1 MWRKEDGR
9 AQGSPEISTGTA
21 NSTKPSSN
29 LGTGGAKD
37 PTAPAIVS
45 PKAAACVSQGIKIKG
60 EITGNEDLFV
70 DGIVE
75 GNLTFGNATVTLGP
89 NATVKADVTAR
100 EVIVRGRVEGKLTG
114 TERIQVWRSARV
126 QGDMKA
132 ERISIEE
139 GAELHGM
146 LEAGKPPVHASDKV
160 GRESSK
166 KTEANKP
173 KDAGKAEDKPA
184 SGAAVAGAD

>member
-1 MWRKEDGR
+1 M
-9 AQGSPEISTGTA
+9 GTA
-21 NSTKPSSN
+21 SGKN
-29 LGTGGAKD
+29 LQV
-37 PTAPAIVS
+37 PAGVS

-60 EITGNEDLFV
+60 EISGSEDLFV
-70 DGIVE
+70 DGQID
-75 GNLTFGNATVTLGP
+75 GSITCANSTVTLGP

-100 EVIVRGRVEGKLTG
+100 EVIVRGRVDGKLTG

-126 QGDMKA
+126 QGDLKA
-132 ERISIEE
+132 DRISIEE

-146 LEAGKPPVHASDKV
+146 LEAGKPPVSVPERAS
-160 GRESSK
+160 REGFK

>member
-9 AQGSPEISTGTA
+9 LPGSSEISTGA
-21 NSTKPSSN
+21 VNSTVGTVSAKN
-29 LGTGGAKD
+29 L
-37 PTAPAIVS
+37 PIPAGVS

-60 EITGNEDLFV
+60 EISGSEDLFV
-70 DGIVE
+70 DGQID
-75 GNLTFGNATVTLGP
+75 GKITCANSTVTLGP

-126 QGDMKA
+126 QGDLKA
-132 ERISIEE
+132 DRISIEE

-146 LEAGKPPVHASDKV
+146 LEAGKPPVSASERA

-166 KTEANKP
+166 KTEANQP
-173 KDAGKAEDKPA
+173 KDASKAEEKPS
-184 SGAAVAGAD
+184 SGAAFAGAD

>member
-9 AQGSPEISTGTA
+9 AQGSPEISTGSA
-21 NSTKPSSN
+21 NSTKISSD
-29 LGTGGAKD
+29 GRTASGKD
-37 PTAPAIVS
+37 PVVPASMS

-70 DGIVE
+70 DGNVE
-75 GNLTFGNATVTLGP
+75 GKLTFGNATVTLGP
-89 NATVKADVTAR
+89 NATVKADITAK
-100 EVIVRGRVEGKLTG
+100 EVIVRGRVEGKLIG

-126 QGDMKA
+126 QGDLKA

-146 LEAGKPPVHASDKV
+146 LEAGKPPVNTSDKA

-173 KDAGKAEDKPA
+173 KDEGKAEDKPA

>member
-9 AQGSPEISTGTA
+9 AQRSPEISTGTV
-21 NSTKPSSN
+21 NSTTPTSGG
-29 LGTGGAKD
+29 GTGSGKE
-37 PTAPAIVS
+37 PVAPAIVS
-45 PKAAACVSQGIKIKG
+45 PKAAACVSQGIRIKG
-60 EITGNEDLFV
+60 DITGDEDLFV
-70 DGIVE
+70 DGNIE
-75 GNLTFGNATVTLGP
+75 GKLTFGNSTVTLGP
-89 NATVKADVTAR
+89 NATVKADVTAK

-126 QGDMKA
+126 QGDLKA

-146 LEAGKPPVHASDKV
+146 LEAGKPPVNASDRA
-160 GRESSK
+160 GRENSK

-173 KDAGKAEDKPA
+173 KDTGKAEDKPA

>member
-1 MWRKEDGR
+1 MWRKEDAK
-9 AQGSPEISTGTA
+9 AQGSPEISTGSVNPTTSTA
-21 NSTKPSSN
+21 SAGMGSGKNPVFPSV
-29 LGTGGAKD
+29 
-37 PTAPAIVS
+37 VS
-45 PKAAACVSQGIKIKG
+45 PKATACVSQGIKIKG
-60 EITGNEDLFV
+60 DITGNEDLFV
-70 DGIVE
+70 DGNLE

-89 NATVKADVTAR
+89 NATVKANVTAR

-126 QGDMKA
+126 QGDLKA

-146 LEAGKPPVHASDKV
+146 LEAGRPPVNAPDRAS
-160 GRESSK
+160 RESSK

-173 KDAGKAEDKPA
+173 KDVGKAEDKPA
-184 SGAAVAGAD
+184 SDTAVAGAD

>member
-9 AQGSPEISTGTA
+9 AQGSPEISTG
-21 NSTKPSSN
+21 STIPTSSTSSG
-29 LGTGGAKD
+29 GTGSGKNQAF
-37 PTAPAIVS
+37 PAVVS
-45 PKAAACVSQGIKIKG
+45 PKAAACVSQGIRIKG
-60 EITGNEDLFV
+60 DITGDEDLFV

-126 QGDMKA
+126 RGDLKA

-139 GAELHGM
+139 GAELHGI
-146 LEAGKPPVHASDKV
+146 LEAGRPPVNAFDKA

-173 KDAGKAEDKPA
+173 KNASKAEDTPA

>member
-9 AQGSPEISTGTA
+9 PQGSSEISTGVA
-21 NSTKPSSN
+21 NSTM
-29 LGTGGAKD
+29 GTGNAKNS
-37 PTAPAIVS
+37 PTPAAVS

-60 EITGNEDLFV
+60 EIDGSEDLFL
-70 DGIVE
+70 DGQFE
-75 GNLTFGNATVTLGP
+75 GKITCAGSTVTLGP
-89 NATVKADVTAR
+89 NAMVKADVAAR

-126 QGDMKA
+126 QGDLKA
-132 ERISIEE
+132 DRVSIEE

-146 LEAGKPPVHASDKV
+146 LEAGKPPASASERAS
-160 GRESSK
+160 REGSK

-173 KDAGKAEDKPA
+173 KDASKADDKPT

>member
-9 AQGSPEISTGTA
+9 AQGSPEISTGA
-21 NSTKPSSN
+21 VNSTKSSSIV
-29 LGTGGAKD
+29 GTGSGKEPAI
-37 PTAPAIVS
+37 PAIVS
-45 PKAAACVSQGIKIKG
+45 PRAAACVSQGIKIKG
-60 EITGNEDLFV
+60 EISGNEDLFV
-70 DGIVE
+70 DGTIE
-75 GNLTFGNATVTLGP
+75 GNLTFGNSTVTLGP
-89 NATVKADVTAR
+89 NATVKADVTAK

-126 QGDMKA
+126 RGDLKA
-132 ERISIEE
+132 DRISIEE

-146 LEAGKPPVHASDKV
+146 LEAGKPPVKASEKASRA
-160 GRESSK
+160 GSM

-173 KDAGKAEDKPA
+173 KDGGKPEDNPA

>member
-1 MWRKEDGR
+1 MWHKEEGR
-9 AQGSPEISTGTA
+9 PQRPSEISTGA
-21 NSTKPSSN
+21 MNSTM
-29 LGTGGAKD
+29 GTGSGKSVPVRA
-37 PTAPAIVS
+37 AVS

-60 EITGNEDLFV
+60 EISGSEELFV
-70 DGIVE
+70 DGQID
-75 GNLTFGNATVTLGP
+75 GKITCANSTVTLGP
-89 NATVKADVTAR
+89 NATVKADVSAR

-126 QGDMKA
+126 QGDLKA
-132 ERISIEE
+132 DRISIEE

-146 LEAGKPPVHASDKV
+146 LEAGKPPVSASERAS
-160 GRESSK
+160 REGFK

-173 KDAGKAEDKPA
+173 KDASKAEDEPA

>member
-1 MWRKEDGR
+1 M
-9 AQGSPEISTGTA
+9 GTVSA
-21 NSTKPSSN
+21 KN
-29 LGTGGAKD
+29 LTV
-37 PTAPAIVS
+37 PAGVS
-45 PKAAACVSQGIKIKG
+45 PKAAACVSQGITIKG
-60 EITGNEDLFV
+60 EISGSEDLFV
-70 DGIVE
+70 DGQLE
-75 GNLTFGNATVTLGP
+75 GSITCSNSTVTLGP

-100 EVIVRGRVEGKLTG
+100 EVIVRGRVEGKLIG

-126 QGDMKA
+126 QGDLKA
-132 ERISIEE
+132 DRISIEE

-146 LEAGKPPVHASDKV
+146 LEAGKPPTTSSRA

-173 KDAGKAEDKPA
+173 NDASKAEDKPA

>member
-9 AQGSPEISTGTA
+9 PQGPSEISTGAVNPTM
-21 NSTKPSSN
+21 
-29 LGTGGAKD
+29 GTGSGKNLPV
-37 PTAPAIVS
+37 PTGVS
-45 PKAAACVSQGIKIKG
+45 PKAVACVSQGIKIKG
-60 EITGNEDLFV
+60 EINGSEELFV
-70 DGIVE
+70 DGQIE
-75 GNLTFGNATVTLGP
+75 GTITCASSTVTLGP
-89 NATVKADVTAR
+89 NATVKADVSAR

-132 ERISIEE
+132 DRISIEE

-146 LEAGKPPVHASDKV
+146 LEAGKPPVSASERAS
-160 GRESSK
+160 REGFK

-173 KDAGKAEDKPA
+173 KDASKLDDKPA

>member
-9 AQGSPEISTGTA
+9 PQGPSEISTGA
-21 NSTKPSSN
+21 VNSTT
-29 LGTGGAKD
+29 GTGSAKNL
-37 PTAPAIVS
+37 PTTAGVS

-60 EITGNEDLFV
+60 EIDGGEDLFL
-70 DGIVE
+70 DGQFE
-75 GNLTFGNATVTLGP
+75 GKITCASSTLTLGP
-89 NATVKADVTAR
+89 NAMVKADVVAR

-126 QGDMKA
+126 QGDLKA
-132 ERISIEE
+132 DRVSIEE

-146 LEAGKPPVHASDKV
+146 LEAGKPPVSVSERAS
-160 GRESSK
+160 RESSK

-173 KDAGKAEDKPA
+173 KDTSRAEDTPA

>member
-9 AQGSPEISTGTA
+9 AQGSPEISTGSA
-21 NSTKPSSN
+21 NSTKTNPIV
-29 LGTGGAKD
+29 GTGSGKE
-37 PTAPAIVS
+37 PVVPATVS
-45 PKAAACVSQGIKIKG
+45 PKAAACVSHGIKIKG

-70 DGIVE
+70 DGSIE
-75 GNLTFGNATVTLGP
+75 GKLTFGNATVTLGP
-89 NATVKADVTAR
+89 NATVKADITAK
-100 EVIVRGRVEGKLTG
+100 EVIVRGRVEGRLTG

-126 QGDMKA
+126 QGDLKA

-146 LEAGKPPVHASDKV
+146 LEAGKPPASASDKA
-160 GRESSK
+160 GRESSR

-173 KDAGKAEDKPA
+173 KDEGKAEDKPA